1 MAIAGVKPVTIDY
14 LDDDVFIENAWDEP
28 EAEVHCGFP
37 TTFVGYNKAQV
48 REILI
53 KFSNEYILFIDD
65 DTVEE
70 IVDEFMESGE

>member
-1 MAIAGVKPVTIDY
+1 MAIAGVKSLNRVKTKYVHPMSG
-14 LDDDVFIENAWDEP
+14 EP
-28 EAEVHCGFP
+28 LVVNDMAAGEYYDRE
-37 TTFVGYNKAQV
+37 KM

-70 IVDEFMESGE
+70 IVDEFMESDS

>member
-1 MAIAGVKPVTIDY
+1 MAIAGVKSLNQVKTKYVYPMSG
-14 LDDDVFIENAWDEP
+14 EP
-28 EAEVHCGFP
+28 LVVNDMAAGEYYDRE
-37 TTFVGYNKAQV
+37 KM

-70 IVDEFMESGE
+70 IVDEFMESDS

>member
-1 MAIAGVKPVTIDY
+1 MSIAGVKSLNQVKTKY
-14 LDDDVFIENAWDEP
+14 VYTMSGEP
-28 EAEVHCGFP
+28 LVVNDMAAGEYYDRE
-37 TTFVGYNKAQV
+37 KV
-48 REILI
+48 RDILI